1 MKSANALAAAALAAV
16 LALPI
21 AVHAQ
26 PASTPAP
33 GTAAAPPAHATA
45 TPGPASP
52 LSPAPAAGATAAER
66 VEAHIRQ
73 LHDQLQITPAAK
85 VQWDKFA
92 AVMRANA
99 RAMDRDFA
107 EREQK
112 FATMNAV
119 ENMRSYERI
128 AEAHADHLRKLVPAF
143 AALYDVMP
151 AQQKRLTDQVF
162 RENAQARAAAHA
174 QTTGS
179 DTGH

>member
-73 LHDQLQITPAAK
+73 LHDQLQITPAEK

-99 RAMDRDFA
+99 RAMDRAFA
-107 EREQK
+107 E
-112 FATMNAV
+112 
-119 ENMRSYERI
+119 
-128 AEAHADHLRKLVPAF
+128 
-143 AALYDVMP
+143 LYDVMP

>member
-73 LHDQLQITPAAK
+73 LHDQLQITPAEK

-107 EREQK
+107 EREQN
-112 FATMNAV
+112 FASMRRRGRRPTRKPPAATPDTKPEPACRLRPRRLLRVGAV
-119 ENMRSYERI
+119 GCRHGGAGRPGRDRLGVGS
-128 AEAHADHLRKLVPAF
+128 
-143 AALYDVMP
+143 AA
-151 AQQKRLTDQVF
+151 T
-162 RENAQARAAAHA
+162 AR
-174 QTTGS
+174 
-179 DTGH
+179 

>member
-52 LSPAPAAGATAAER
+52 LSPAAGATAAER

-73 LHDQLQITPAAK
+73 LHDQLQITPAEK